1 MNDRN
6 DKTMKATLETNGR
19 CEVREMHLFDTDA
32 TEEEAL
38 CGAETS
44 ADDRRGVNGYLE
56 DRLDG
61 NWIGTVCEGCKS
73 VAAPFAVNR
82 SRDLEAG
89 DPLDKAEEYRQLAET
104 LLRETGLGRFSD

>member
-6 DKTMKATLETNGR
+6 DATMKATLETNGR

-32 TEEEAL
+32 REEKAL
-38 CGAETS
+38 CGVDAS
-44 ADDRRGVNGYLE
+44 ADERRGVDGYLE

-82 SRDLEAG
+82 SRDLEAEG
-89 DPLDKAEEYRQLAET
+89 LLEESEEYRQLAET
-104 LLRETGLGRFSD
+104 LLRETGLGPCPG